1 MKTRVVTLKDKNG
14 RRQRGVAGAL
24 AWEAYLLEPL
34 DRDATNNPMD
44 WWHLEELEERRGE
57 LSLYVALR
65 RNPGGPMPDYNPF
78 AY

>member
-1 MKTRVVTLKDKNG
+1 MKTRVIRLKDKNG
-14 RRQRGVAGAL
+14 LRQRGVSGAL

-34 DRDATNNPMD
+34 DRDSNNNPLD
-44 WWHLEELEERRGE
+44 WQHLEELEERRAE

-65 RNPGGPMPDYNPF
+65 RNPWGPTPDYNPF